1 MKSIRHEGHSD
12 LRGFTVNK
20 HRKSPCSFNFKGAK
34 IARLEKIH
42 HPSVHLKLDAS
53 DVKKK
58 IVECLVFKDLLKC
71 HTNIIPTS
79 EGVGVNFIPLASS
92 KHGRVKMESKNGETI
107 ITFTG
112 DLGSNSIKL
121 HIGNDY
127 WKHNN
132 INELIGKYESM
143 NLM

>member
-1 MKSIRHEGHSD
+1 
-12 LRGFTVNK
+12 
-20 HRKSPCSFNFKGAK
+20 
-34 IARLEKIH
+34 
-42 HPSVHLKLDAS
+42 
-53 DVKKK
+53 
-58 IVECLVFKDLLKC
+58 
-71 HTNIIPTS
+71 
-79 EGVGVNFIPLASS
+79 
-92 KHGRVKMESKNGETI
+92 MESKNGETI